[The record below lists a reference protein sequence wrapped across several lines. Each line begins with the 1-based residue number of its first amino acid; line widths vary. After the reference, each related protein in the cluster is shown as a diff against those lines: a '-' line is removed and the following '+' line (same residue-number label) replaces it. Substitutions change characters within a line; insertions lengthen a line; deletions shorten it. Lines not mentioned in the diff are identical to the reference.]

1 MTDND
6 TLVGI
11 LERQKKDLVS
21 RFLHQHEDAQNSRSF
36 IDKILSNIS
45 DLLIILSVDLEL
57 IQASKEIYNVLGY
70 EPDDPELFLGD
81 IVDEDTCRQLIELL
95 EQGEFSDREMNLLH
109 RDGRKIPVVM
119 RGTLFTTPSGRV
131 LYMLNASD
139 RRDIYS
145 VLEQVREVQNQLTH
159 SGRLASLGEM
169 AAGVGHELTQPLNTV
184 LLLARNSLK
193 AMDSGCPD
201 TEMIRENLQT
211 IIDRVNHASTIIRS
225 LKGFASKVQEEAVPT
240 RVNVIIMDILNFL
253 EAQLGLSGIRV
264 DLDIDDT
271 VIYVLGQEVKLEQ
284 VLLNVIQNAIQA
296 LAQTS
301 EPVLRIR
308 TFRHCG
314 VDPQSL
320 QQKNYVGIA
329 VSDNGPGIPQDLQA
343 KIFDPFF
350 TTKQV
355 GAGMGLGLSI
365 VERIVRGYGGHLK
378 VQSDP
383 GRATTFTIY
392 LPELEIS

>member
-1 MTDND
+1 MADND

-21 RFLHQHEDAQNSRSF
+21 RFLQQHEDARNSRSF

-81 IVDEDTCRQLIELL
+81 IVEEDTCRQLIDLL
-95 EQGEFSDREMNLLH
+95 EEGEFSDREMNLLH
-109 RDGRKIPVVM
+109 RDGQKIPVVM
-119 RGTLFTTPSGRV
+119 RGALFTTPSGRV

-145 VLEQVREVQNQLTH
+145 VLEQVREVQNQLIH

-193 AMDSGCPD
+193 AMDSASPD
-201 TEMIRENLQT
+201 TDMIRENLQT

-240 RVNVIIMDILNFL
+240 RVNVIILDILNFL
-253 EAQLGLSGIRV
+253 EAQLELSGIRV
-264 DLDIDDT
+264 DLDLDEK

-308 TFRHCG
+308 TFRHSG
-314 VDPQSL
+314 VDPQTL
-320 QQKNYVGIA
+320 LQKNYVGIA

-350 TTKQV
+350 TTKPV

-378 VQSDP
+378 VQSEP
-383 GRATTFTIY
+383 GRATIFSIY

>member
-11 LERQKKDLVS
+11 LEKQKKDLVS
-21 RFLHQHEDAQNSRSF
+21 RFLHQHEDARNSRSF

-57 IQASKEIYNVLGY
+57 IQASKEIYTVLGY

-81 IVDEDTCRQLIELL
+81 IVEEDTCRQLIDLL
-95 EQGEFSDREMNLLH
+95 EEGEFSDREMNLLH
-109 RDGRKIPVVM
+109 RDGQKIPVVM

-145 VLEQVREVQNQLTH
+145 VLEQVREVQNQLIH

-193 AMDSGCPD
+193 AMDSASPD
-201 TEMIRENLQT
+201 TGMIRENLQT

-253 EAQLGLSGIRV
+253 EAQLELSGIRV
-264 DLDIDDT
+264 DLDLDDK

-301 EPVLRIR
+301 EAVLRIR
-308 TFRHCG
+308 TFRHSG

-320 QQKNYVGIA
+320 LQKNYVGIA
-329 VSDNGPGIPQDLQA
+329 VSDNGPGIPEDLQA

-355 GAGMGLGLSI
+355 GTGMGLGLSI

-378 VQSDP
+378 VQSEP
-383 GRATTFTIY
+383 GRATTFSIY